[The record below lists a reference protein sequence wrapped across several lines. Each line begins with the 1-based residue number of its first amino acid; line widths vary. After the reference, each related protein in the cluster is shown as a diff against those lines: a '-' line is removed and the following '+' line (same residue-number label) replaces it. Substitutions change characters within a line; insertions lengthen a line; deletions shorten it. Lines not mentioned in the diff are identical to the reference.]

1 MEAGECFRRTGAS
14 THHESNSS
22 LMEYPGLRR
31 EAEATGGKSRR
42 EGEQEETA
50 GCSHQDGMETRT
62 NEKD

>member
-1 MEAGECFRRTGAS
+1 
-14 THHESNSS
+14 
-22 LMEYPGLRR
+22 MEYPGLRR